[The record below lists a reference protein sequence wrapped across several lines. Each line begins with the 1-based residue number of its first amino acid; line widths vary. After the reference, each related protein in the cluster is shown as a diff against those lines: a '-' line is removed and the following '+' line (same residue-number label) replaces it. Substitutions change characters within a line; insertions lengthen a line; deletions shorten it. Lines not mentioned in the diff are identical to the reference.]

1 MVFSDDYTESS
12 ESSSSEESD
21 ESEPNTEDLDFIDDE
36 SVSDSS
42 GSESDVEISPEE
54 MVVGDDDIELI
65 LENVVM
71 LRQEAEGGE
80 GEETEYDM
88 REAVKCPGEEENDAD
103 VEEEE
108 GGEEQ
113 SEDDEYEQEDESGDD
128 GHDEYEEGGDE
139 SGDEGDGGG
148 EVVEEV
154 ESGGEEGDVEI
165 LRISSPSP
173 VVIKIEDDDVPVL
186 PPPPKKRRGTR
197 GQAWP
202 VDAQFQAAL
211 LAIIKRAI

>member
-1 MVFSDDYTESS
+1 LYTIMVFSDDYTESS
-12 ESSSSEESD
+12 ASSSSEESD

-128 GHDEYEEGGDE
+128 GHDEYEEG
-139 SGDEGDGGG
+139 
-148 EVVEEV
+148 
-154 ESGGEEGDVEI
+154 DVEI

-173 VVIKIEDDDVPVL
+173 VVIKIEDDDVPV
-186 PPPPKKRRGTR
+186 PSPPPKKRRGTR